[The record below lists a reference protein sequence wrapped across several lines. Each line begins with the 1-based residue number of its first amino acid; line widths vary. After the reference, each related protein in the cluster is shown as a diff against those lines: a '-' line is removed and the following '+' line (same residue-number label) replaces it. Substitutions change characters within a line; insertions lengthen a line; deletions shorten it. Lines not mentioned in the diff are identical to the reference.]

1 MPVLNEHANLTL
13 YQKVKDR
20 NLEQQYI
27 LLETAV
33 DVALTISNFRYS
45 SDVMLALHAS
55 AANFLDDTPGKF
67 RVDPVHINNS
77 DHTPPESDHIQK
89 YVEEFFQYLNSNP
102 KDYDSFELAA
112 FALWRLTW
120 IHPFSECN
128 GRTARAYA
136 YMVLCIKLGYFLP
149 GEETVLSLMSETKE
163 ECYRLLAAADKAHA
177 DEETYMLEDLA
188 RYLKQLTL
196 IQLDGDLVTV
206 EA

>member
-1 MPVLNEHANLTL
+1 MPVLNEHANSTL

-27 LLETAV
+27 LLETSV

-55 AANFLDDTPGKF
+55 AANFLDDTPGKY
-67 RVDPVHINNS
+67 RVDFVHINNS
-77 DHTPPESDHIQK
+77 DHVPPKSDDIQK
-89 YVEEFFQYLNSNP
+89 HVDAFFKLLNSNP
-102 KDYDSFELAA
+102 ENYDSFELAA
-112 FALWRLTW
+112 YVLWRLTW

-163 ECYRLLAAADKAHA
+163 ECYRLLAAADKTYA
-177 DEETYMLEDLA
+177 DDGSYMLEDLA